1 MGEIPSIYGAKPRI
15 FRYTDITLHATM
27 TKSKGR
33 LLSEVGSGTVLG
45 VRRMA
50 RPRTREDQSEGLAGS
65 TEGAFLVRALSKGLT
80 VLGLFDAENREWTL
94 DEIAEHAGLP
104 RMTAYRMI
112 RTMEAALYLVRDPVT
127 NRYHLGPALLA
138 TTYLSD
144 GYAELAEIAKPYLRE
159 LTDKTG
165 ESSTL
170 AVEVDGVAVG
180 VDLVDTTRPFRREVA
195 VGRIIGDTA
204 NANGKVFA
212 AFKAGGERA
221 AILAQSHPQIT
232 ANTITDPDQLA
243 AELDGVARD
252 GVAFDLEER
261 NVGTCAVAAP
271 VRDQLGKV
279 IAALSIVVPAGRFGP
294 AERPRYAEA
303 VKTAA
308 DSLSAFLGY
317 SRRD

>member
-1 MGEIPSIYGAKPRI
+1 MVPYYAISGIPISLFMLPSATREGSLPASMGIV
-15 FRYTDITLHATM
+15 
-27 TKSKGR
+27 
-33 LLSEVGSGTVLG
+33 EVGS
-45 VRRMA
+45 MA
-50 RPRTREDQSEGLAGS
+50 RPRAKDEQGEGQAGS
-65 TEGAFLVRALSKGLT
+65 VEGAFLVRALAKGLT

-94 DEIAEHAGLP
+94 DEIAERAGLP

-112 RTMEAALYLVRDPVT
+112 RTMEAARYLIRDSVT

-138 TTYLSD
+138 ATYLSE
-144 GYAELAEIAKPYLRE
+144 GYAELVDIAKPYLRE
-159 LTDKTG
+159 LTEKTG
-165 ESSTL
+165 ESATL
-170 AVEVDGVAVG
+170 AVEVDGVAVS
-180 VDLVDTTRPFRREVA
+180 VDLVDTPRPFRREVA

-212 AFKAGGERA
+212 AFKTGSERA
-221 AILAQSHPQIT
+221 AILAQPHPQIT
-232 ANTITDPDQLA
+232 PNTITDPEALA
-243 AELDGVARD
+243 LELDGVARE
-252 GVAFDLEER
+252 GVAFDIEER

-279 IAALSIVVPAGRFGP
+279 IAGLSLVVPTGRFGP

-303 VKTAA
+303 VKAAA

>member
-1 MGEIPSIYGAKPRI
+1 MGFRPH
-15 FRYTDITLHATM
+15 FRYADITLHATIVG
-27 TKSKGR
+27 KEDSFLPPR
-33 LLSEVGSGTVLG
+33 LGS
-45 VRRMA
+45 RAEMA
-50 RPRTREDQSEGLAGS
+50 RPRTKEDQGEGLTGS
-65 TEGAFLVRALSKGLT
+65 VEGAFLVRALAKGLS

-94 DEIAEHAGLP
+94 DEIAEQAGLP

-112 RTMEAALYLVRDPVT
+112 RTMEAARYLVRDPIT

-138 TTYLSD
+138 ATYLSE
-144 GYAELAEIAKPYLRE
+144 GYADLVDIAKPYLRE
-159 LTDKTG
+159 LTEKTG
-165 ESSTL
+165 ESATL
-170 AVEVDGVAVG
+170 AVEVDGVAVS
-180 VDLVDTTRPFRREVA
+180 VDLVDTPRPFRREVA

-212 AFKAGGERA
+212 AFKTGSERA
-221 AILAQSHPQIT
+221 AILAQLHPQIT
-232 ANTITDPDQLA
+232 ANTITDPERLA
-243 AELDGVARD
+243 AELEGVARA

-279 IAALSIVVPAGRFGP
+279 IAALSIVVPTGRFGS

-303 VKTAA
+303 VKDAA